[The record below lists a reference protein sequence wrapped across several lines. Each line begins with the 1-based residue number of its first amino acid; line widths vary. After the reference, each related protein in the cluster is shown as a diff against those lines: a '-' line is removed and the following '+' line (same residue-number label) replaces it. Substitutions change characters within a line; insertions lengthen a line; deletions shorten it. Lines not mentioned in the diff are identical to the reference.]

1 MAIRPTV
8 PEWPAS
14 LMKGRPFVPE
24 WPASLMKGRSFVP
37 EWARFADEGTII
49 CARMA
54 DPGSGSW
61 SGVGADR
68 AERADRARTLRV
80 LWPEAELA
88 RRDARRGH
96 FDSCFDAGVVGG
108 HLDDLPAAQVEQ
120 EQARAPA
127 PGHEP
132 PPSPHPVAPPL
143 HPVP

>member
-1 MAIRPTV
+1 MARFADEGTTICAR
-8 PEWPAS
+8 
-14 LMKGRPFVPE
+14 M
-24 WPASLMKGRSFVP
+24 
-37 EWARFADEGTII
+37 ARFADEGTII

-108 HLDDLPAAQVEQ
+108 HLDDLP
-120 EQARAPA
+120 
-127 PGHEP
+127 P
-132 PPSPHPVAPPL
+132 PHADQNQPRPRPPL
-143 HPVP
+143 HHPPPPPDP